1 MKKIFALPLVILLGI
16 SVSSCIS
23 FKPEAAQGNDQS
35 LINTAVAST
44 LQAYTQTQAAAVPA
58 STMTPTA
65 TSTPL
70 STPVYLP
77 VENLQPDYQGWS
89 TYKNP
94 TFLFSFF
101 YPPGWTLTEI
111 TGPDNMLAGHSI
123 QITKTSNPAISFF
136 INYRSL
142 DETIQIHPTGVGSGE
157 YITRGSVPFL
167 GQALERVALVGEN
180 KDLGVYY
187 RGAEPEVIRGN
198 LAFVLILNCACNP
211 YDPFTLSTD
220 DEQAID
226 WLIAS
231 ITIGNP

>member
-1 MKKIFALPLVILLGI
+1 VKKIFALILVILLGI

-23 FKPEAAQGNDQS
+23 FQPDATQSTDQS
-35 LINTAVAST
+35 LINAAVAAT
-44 LQAYTQTQAAAVPA
+44 LQAYGQTQAVAIPT

-77 VENLQPDYQGWS
+77 VEALQPDYQGWS
-89 TYKNP
+89 AYKNP
-94 TFLFSFF
+94 SYFFSLF
-101 YPPGWTLTEI
+101 YPSDWVLTEI
-111 TGPDNMLAGHSI
+111 MGPDNMLAGHSI
-123 QITKTSNPAISFF
+123 QISKTSNPAISFF

-157 YITRGSVPFL
+157 YVSRGFVSFL
-167 GQALERVALVGEN
+167 GQNLERVALVGEN

-187 RGAEPEVIRGN
+187 RGAEPEIVRGN
-198 LAFVLILNCACNP
+198 LAFVLMLNCACNP
-211 YDPFTLSTD
+211 YDPFTLSAE
-220 DEQAID
+220 DEQTVD

-231 ITIGNP
+231 ISMSNP

>member
-1 MKKIFALPLVILLGI
+1 MNKIFALLLFILLGI
-16 SVSSCIS
+16 SVSSCITFQS
-23 FKPEAAQGNDQS
+23 DAATVDGQS
-35 LINTAVAST
+35 QINTAVAST
-44 LQAYTQTQAAAVPA
+44 LQAYAQTQATVVLAP
-58 STMTPTA
+58 TMTPTS

-77 VENLQPDYQGWS
+77 VDPLQPNYQGWS
-89 TYKNP
+89 AYKNSSY
-94 TFLFSFF
+94 FFSFF
-101 YPPGWTLTEI
+101 YPSDWTLTEI
-111 TGPDNMLAGHSI
+111 IGPDNTLAGHSI

-157 YITRGSVPFL
+157 YVSRGSVAFL
-167 GQALERVALVGEN
+167 GQTLERVALVGEN

-187 RGAEPEVIRGN
+187 RNAEPEIIRGN
-198 LAFVLILNCACNP
+198 LAFVLMLNCACNP
-211 YDPFTLSTD
+211 YDPFTLSAE
-220 DEQAID
+220 DEQIVD